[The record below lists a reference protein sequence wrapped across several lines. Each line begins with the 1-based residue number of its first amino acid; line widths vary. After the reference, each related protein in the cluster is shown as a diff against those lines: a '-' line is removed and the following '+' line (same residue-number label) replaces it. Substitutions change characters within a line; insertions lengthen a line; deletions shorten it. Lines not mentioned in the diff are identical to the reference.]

1 MKYKEVF
8 AEIIKDAFK
17 DDLAEWYIDV
27 YFNGNT
33 ALFADEF
40 RKEFGTDL
48 INRR

>member
-8 AEIIKDAFK
+8 AEIIKDAFNN
-17 DDLAEWYIDV
+17 DLAEWYIDV

-40 RKEFGTDL
+40 RKEFKTEL
-48 INRR
+48 VN

>member
-8 AEIIKDAFK
+8 AEIIKDAFNS
-17 DDLAEWYIDV
+17 DLAKWYINV

-33 ALFADEF
+33 ALFAYEF

-48 INRR
+48 IN

>member
-8 AEIIKDAFK
+8 AEIMKDAFNN
-17 DDLAEWYIDV
+17 DLAEWYIEV

-40 RKEFGTDL
+40 RKEFKTEL
-48 INRR
+48 VN

>member
-8 AEIIKDAFK
+8 AEIIKDAFNS
-17 DDLAEWYIDV
+17 DLAEWYIDV

-40 RKEFGTDL
+40 RKEFKTEL
-48 INRR
+48 VN